1 MSWFK
6 LLRYDLRFGLLRW
19 RYLLI
24 PLLFLLPCIACH
36 TVVSEMESCGTWMD
50 YMMYSFMGAKPV
62 VYSADELEMTLPTFW
77 LLAIGGCLFTN
88 LDYLLHDLTRVGQQ
102 IIVRSGNRRGWYLAK
117 CFWNLCS
124 CIQYVLLA
132 GISVL
137 IFSLFFGA
145 KMSLLNTPEITQAIS
160 YEELMEPIKL
170 TVAQGLSAAV
180 LMPMI
185 SLMAISMLQMTLC
198 LLIKP
203 VISFLVSMALLVAAV
218 YCNSP
223 LILGTGAMVIRSNIL
238 VANGISPIGAALVAV
253 CIIFI
258 SVGVGCLFFKNTDIL
273 GLEE

>member
-36 TVVSEMESCGTWMD
+36 TVVSEMKSCGTWMD

-62 VYSADELEMTLPTFW
+62 VYNVDELELTLPTFW

-88 LDYLLHDLTRVGQQ
+88 LDYLLHDLTQVGQQ
-102 IIVRSGNRRGWYLAK
+102 IIVRSGNRQGWYLAK

-124 CIQYVLLA
+124 CIQYILLA
-132 GISVL
+132 GIAVL
-137 IFSLFFGA
+137 IFSLAFGA
-145 KMSLLNTPEITQAIS
+145 QASLLNTPEITEAIS
-160 YEELMEPIKL
+160 YGEVNPIKL
-170 TVAQGLSAAV
+170 TVEQGLSAVV
-180 LMPMI
+180 LIPLI

-203 VISFLVSMALLVAAV
+203 VISFLVSIALLVAAV

-223 LILGTGAMVIRSNIL
+223 LILGTGAMVIRNNIL
-238 VANGISPIGAALVAV
+238 VANGISPIMATLVAV

-258 SVGVGCLFFKNTDIL
+258 SAGVGCLFFKNTDIL
-273 GLEE
+273 GVEE